1 MYTLYQSYAGD
12 IDEIKY
18 FSTLDKIIEYEKN
31 DSDWLYNMHPQN
43 FIPYDDYIKDAK
55 FISWDYANKNIKTKY
70 DCTMYKL
77 KLVCEWGKGKNVNG
91 DWEYIPIMSCF
102 DDGCIVN
109 IFAEIDYSRKIF
121 I

>member
-1 MYTLYQSYAGD
+1 MYTLYQNFDGD

-31 DSDWLYNMHPQN
+31 DSNWLYDMYPQK
-43 FIPYDDYIKDAK
+43 FIPYDGYIKDAK
-55 FISWDYANKNIKTKY
+55 FISWEYANKNIKTKY
-70 DCTMYKL
+70 DCTVYKL
-77 KLVCEWGKGKNVNG
+77 KKVCEWGKGRNVNG

-102 DDGCIVN
+102 EDYSIINVWV
-109 IFAEIDYSRKIF
+109 EIDYSRKIF